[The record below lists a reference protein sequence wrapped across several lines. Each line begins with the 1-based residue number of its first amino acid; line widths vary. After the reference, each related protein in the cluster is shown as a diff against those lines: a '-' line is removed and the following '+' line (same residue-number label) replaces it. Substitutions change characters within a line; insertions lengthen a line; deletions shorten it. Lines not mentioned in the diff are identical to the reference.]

1 MNDSLNLRD
10 QLAQRNRQLQEIAA
24 QLKTELFGIDAII
37 DRVIDAVRAW
47 YVMPELVSRPVIVC
61 LWGLTGTGKTQ
72 LVRRLAQLLGFYD
85 RFVEVQM
92 DGFSNG
98 ASWRGAQSI
107 SGMLA
112 QSGVRE
118 GEPGILALDEFQR
131 FRTIDAK
138 RGELRVERYQDI
150 WALLSDGRL
159 PPALSL
165 LGDIES
171 SLAEAAFDAERAE
184 ATDVKL
190 RFKLRTWEA
199 QELQRNL
206 KLGEPLME
214 IMAWTPEQIQD
225 RLRDFRETGQQHW
238 ETDYSRL
245 LVFVCGNLDEM
256 YEDLATS
263 VDDCDSD
270 ADTFHARTGKL
281 SLIDVK
287 QALNRRFKPE
297 QVARLGNEHVI
308 YPSLSRH
315 AYEQVIA
322 RTCERY
328 AEETRA
334 RCGLRFEVAASV
346 REQIYANAVFPAQGT
361 RPLFSSL
368 HGILGTG
375 LAKAA
380 LWAIEQGAAAD
391 DAVRL
396 TADARGMTATW
407 AERSTAIAAPFEIS
421 RLRQRNHPDFRAL
434 LAVHEAGHG
443 LVHALLFGRAP
454 KEIKIHVASFEGGYN
469 AYASRKVW
477 SRRNLLDSICT
488 SLAGRAAE
496 LLVFGPALSSSGAE
510 SDLRKATETA
520 ARMLRFLGHGMRIGR
535 SDVCAESDGNVCTD
549 VEASNAPIEALLQGE
564 HARATALLETHRDAL
579 LALVDELM
587 TTGQVTPAR
596 FAAVVGLPLDT
607 PEDALDPYAQRLA
620 AFRRVG
626 KTIHGPGAKDVAA
639 RGTVADDATAPRN
652 SANVAALRGSY
663 VNDAAVIGAPTV
675 HPSAEYSARP
685 SSVATSTPSDAPRFQ
700 HALASSDISTEP

>member
-1 MNDSLNLRD
+1 MHESPERRADRRA

-24 QLKTELFGIDAII
+24 TLKTELFGIDAII
-37 DRVIDAVRAW
+37 DRVIDSVRAW
-47 YVMPELVSRPVIVC
+47 YVLPELVSRPVIVC

-72 LVRRLAQLLGFYD
+72 LVRRLAQLLGYYD

-98 ASWRGAQSI
+98 AGWRGAQSI

-131 FRTIDAK
+131 FRTIDGK
-138 RGELRVERYQDI
+138 RNELRVERYPDV

-171 SLAEAAFDAERAE
+171 SIAEAAFDAERAD
-184 ATDVKL
+184 AGDAKL
-190 RFKLRTWEA
+190 RFKLRPWEA
-199 QELQRNL
+199 QALQRNL
-206 KLGEPLME
+206 KLEEPLLQ
-214 IMAWTPEQIQD
+214 IMAWTPDQIQE
-225 RLRDFRETGQQHW
+225 RMRAFRESAQQQW

-270 ADTFHARTGKL
+270 ADIFHRITSKL
-281 SLIDVK
+281 SVIDVK
-287 QALNRRFKPE
+287 HALNKRFKPE

-308 YPSLSRH
+308 YPSLSRR
-315 AYEQVIA
+315 AYEQLIEQG
-322 RTCERY
+322 CDRY
-328 AEETRA
+328 ARETAA
-334 RCGLRFEVAASV
+334 RCGLHFELAASV

-368 HGILGTG
+368 HAILGTG

-380 LWAIEQGAAAD
+380 LWALERGAAAGD
-391 DAVRL
+391 SVGL
-396 TADARGMTATW
+396 TADGRSLVVHWRGQ
-407 AERSTAIAAPFEIS
+407 SHAIAAPFEIS
-421 RLRQRNHPDFRAL
+421 RLRQRSNPDFRAL

-454 KEIKIHVASFEGGYN
+454 QEIKIHVASFEGGYN
-469 AYASRKVW
+469 VYTSRKVW

-496 LLVFGPALSSSGAE
+496 LLVFGAELSSSGAE

-520 ARMLRFLGHGMRIGR
+520 ARMHRHLGHGARIGR
-535 SDVCAESDGNVCTD
+535 SDVCADSELNLCTD
-549 VEASNAPIEALLQGE
+549 VEASNAPIEALLQAE
-564 HARATALLETHRDAL
+564 HARATRLIDTHRDAL

-587 TTGQVTPAR
+587 AHGQVTPAR
-596 FAAVVGLPLDT
+596 FAAVAGLPPGSLGR

-620 AFRRVG
+620 AFRTQAGER
-626 KTIHGPGAKDVAA
+626 
-639 RGTVADDATAPRN
+639 
-652 SANVAALRGSY
+652 LRASF
-663 VNDAAVIGAPTV
+663 VN
-675 HPSAEYSARP
+675 
-685 SSVATSTPSDAPRFQ
+685 
-700 HALASSDISTEP
+700 

>member
-1 MNDSLNLRD
+1 MSDSQELRE

-37 DRVIDAVRAW
+37 DRVIDSVRAW
-47 YVMPELVSRPVIVC
+47 VLMPELVTRPVIVC

-131 FRTIDAK
+131 FRTIDGK
-138 RGELRVERYQDI
+138 RGELRVERYQDV

-159 PPALSL
+159 PPGLSL

-171 SLAEAAFDAERAE
+171 SIAEAAFDAERAE
-184 ATDVKL
+184 TSEAL
-190 RFKLRTWEA
+190 RFKLRSWEA
-199 QELQRNL
+199 RELQRNL
-206 KLGEPLME
+206 KLDEPLLE
-214 IMAWTPEQIQD
+214 IMAWTPEQIQE
-225 RLRDFRETGQQHW
+225 RLRRFRESGQQQW

-270 ADTFHARTGKL
+270 ADAFHAMTGKL
-281 SLIDVK
+281 SVIDVK
-287 QALNRRFKPE
+287 QALNKRFKPE
-297 QVARLGNEHVI
+297 QVARLGNEHVV
-308 YPSLSRH
+308 YPSLSRR
-315 AYEQVIA
+315 AYEQLIEQGCA
-322 RTCERY
+322 RY
-328 AEETRA
+328 ARETEA
-334 RCGLRFEVAASV
+334 RCGLRFELAASV

-368 HGILGTG
+368 HAILGAG

-380 LWAIEQGAAAD
+380 LWALERGASGGD
-391 DAVRL
+391 SVGL
-396 TADARGMTATW
+396 TADGCSLVAHWRGQ
-407 AERSTAIAAPFEIS
+407 SQAIAAPFEIT
-421 RLRQRNHPDFRAL
+421 RLRQRNNADFRAL
-434 LAVHEAGHG
+434 LAVHESGHG

-454 KEIKIHVASFEGGYN
+454 REIKIHVASFEGGYN
-469 AYASRKVW
+469 AYTTRKVW
-477 SRRNLLDSICT
+477 SRRNLLDAICT

-496 LLVFGPALSSSGAE
+496 LLVFGPELSSSGAE

-520 ARMLRFLGHGMRIGR
+520 ARMLRHLGHGPRIGR
-535 SDVCAESDGNVCTD
+535 SDVSADSEDNVCTD
-549 VEASNAPIEALLQGE
+549 VEASNAPIEALLQAE
-564 HARATALLETHRDAL
+564 HARATRLMEAHRAAL

-587 TTGQVTPAR
+587 DQGQVTPAR
-596 FAAVVGLPLDT
+596 FATVTGLPLER

-620 AFRRVG
+620 AFRLA
-626 KTIHGPGAKDVAA
+626 GPARRGSCRPSRGPRGSRRRAAAA
-639 RGTVADDATAPRN
+639 RTG
-652 SANVAALRGSY
+652 
-663 VNDAAVIGAPTV
+663 
-675 HPSAEYSARP
+675 
-685 SSVATSTPSDAPRFQ
+685 
-700 HALASSDISTEP
+700 ASSSPTGSPEPA

>member
-1 MNDSLNLRD
+1 MNDSQTLRE
-10 QLAQRNRQLQEIAA
+10 QLAQRNRQLQEMAA

-37 DRVIDAVRAW
+37 DRVIDSVRAW
-47 YVMPELVSRPVIVC
+47 YVLPELVSRPVIVC

-112 QSGVRE
+112 QSAVRE
-118 GEPGILALDEFQR
+118 GEPGILSLDEFQR
-131 FRTIDAK
+131 FRTIDTK
-138 RGELRVERYQDI
+138 RSELRVERYQDV

-171 SLAEAAFDAERAE
+171 SIAEAAFDAERAE
-184 ATDVKL
+184 ASDAKL
-190 RFKLRTWEA
+190 RFKLRSWEA

-206 KLGEPLME
+206 KLDEPLME
-214 IMAWTPEQIQD
+214 IMAWTPEQVQA
-225 RLRDFRETGQQHW
+225 RLHAFRESGQQQW

-270 ADTFHARTGKL
+270 ADIFHALTGKL
-281 SLIDVK
+281 SVIDVK
-287 QALNRRFKPE
+287 QALNKRFKPE
-297 QVARLGNEHVI
+297 QVARLGNEHVV
-308 YPSLSRH
+308 YPSLSRR
-315 AYEQVIA
+315 AYEQLIA
-322 RTCERY
+322 QSCARY
-328 AEETRA
+328 ARETAA
-334 RCGLRFEVAASV
+334 RCGLRFELDASV
-346 REQIYANAVFPAQGT
+346 HGQIYANAVFPAQGT

-368 HGILGTG
+368 HAILGSG

-380 LWAIEQGAAAD
+380 LWALEQGAAAGD
-391 DAVRL
+391 SVGL
-396 TADARGMTATW
+396 TADGCSLIAHWRGQ
-407 AERSTAIAAPFEIS
+407 SQSIAAPFEIS
-421 RLRQRNHPDFRAL
+421 RLRQRSNADFRAL

-454 KEIKIHVASFEGGYN
+454 QEIKIHVASFEGGYN
-469 AYASRKVW
+469 AYTSRKVW

-496 LLVFGPALSSSGAE
+496 LLIFGPELSSSGAE

-520 ARMLRFLGHGMRIGR
+520 ARMLRHQGHGSRIGR
-535 SDVCAESDGNVCTD
+535 SDVSTDSDDNVCTD
-549 VEASNAPIEALLQGE
+549 VDATNAPIEALLQAE
-564 HARATALLETHRDAL
+564 HARATGLIGTHRGAL

-587 TTGQVTPAR
+587 TRGQVAPAR
-596 FAAVVGLPLDT
+596 FAAVVGFPLGR
-607 PEDALDPYAQRLA
+607 PEDALDPYAQSLA
-620 AFRRVG
+620 AFR
-626 KTIHGPGAKDVAA
+626 VAA
-639 RGTVADDATAPRN
+639 MAPVAPCPGLLRN
-652 SANVAALRGSY
+652 GS
-663 VNDAAVIGAPTV
+663 DSSDTSG
-675 HPSAEYSARP
+675 
-685 SSVATSTPSDAPRFQ
+685 SSVAPPNRRPRAHGLTASPPMAAPSCTAP
-700 HALASSDISTEP
+700 ASVQSLT

>member
-1 MNDSLNLRD
+1 MNESLESLEWREH
-10 QLAQRNRQLQEIAA
+10 LAQRNEHLQVIAA

-37 DRVIDAVRAW
+37 DRVVDSMRAW
-47 YVMPELVSRPVIVC
+47 YVLPGLVSRPVIVC

-98 ASWRGAQSI
+98 AGWRGAQSI

-118 GEPGILALDEFQR
+118 GEPGILVLDEFQR
-131 FRTIDAK
+131 FRTIDNK
-138 RGELRVERYQDI
+138 RAELRVERYQDV

-171 SLAEAAFDAERAE
+171 SIAEAAFDAERAE
-184 ATDVKL
+184 ASEARL
-190 RFKLRTWEA
+190 RFKLRSWEA

-206 KLGEPLME
+206 KLDEPLLE
-214 IMAWTPEQIQD
+214 IMAWTPEQIQE
-225 RLRDFRETGQQHW
+225 RLHAFRENGQQRW

-256 YEDLATS
+256 YEDVATS

-270 ADTFHARTGKL
+270 ADTFHSLTRRL
-281 SLIDVK
+281 SVIDVK
-287 QALNRRFKPE
+287 KALNQRFKPE

-308 YPSLSRH
+308 YPSLSRR
-315 AYEQVIA
+315 AYEQLIEQG
-322 RTCERY
+322 CERY
-328 AEETRA
+328 AHETGE
-334 RCGLRFEVAASV
+334 RCGLRFELAGSV

-361 RPLFSSL
+361 RPLFSSM
-368 HGILGTG
+368 HAILGSG

-380 LWAIEQGAAAD
+380 LWALESGVAAGECVEVAAD
-391 DAVRL
+391 RHGLV
-396 TADARGMTATW
+396 ARAGG
-407 AERSTAIAAPFEIS
+407 RSHAIPVPFELS
-421 RLRQRNHPDFRAL
+421 RLRQRNNADFRAL

-454 KEIKIHVASFEGGYN
+454 QEIRINVASFEGGYN
-469 AYASRKVW
+469 AYTSRKVW

-496 LLVFGPALSSSGAE
+496 RLVFGPELSSSGAE
-510 SDLRKATETA
+510 NDLRKATETA
-520 ARMLRFLGHGMRIGR
+520 ARMLRHLGQGPRIGR
-535 SDVCAESDGNVCTD
+535 SDVSTDCEENLCTD
-549 VEASNAPIEALLQGE
+549 VEASNAPIEALLQAE
-564 HARATALLETHRDAL
+564 HARATALIDTHRAAL

-587 TTGQVTPAR
+587 AHGQVAPAR
-596 FAAVVGLPLDT
+596 FAAVVGLPLGR
-607 PEDALDPYAQRLA
+607 EADALDPYAERLA
-620 AFRRVG
+620 EFRREE
-626 KTIHGPGAKDVAA
+626 
-639 RGTVADDATAPRN
+639 RGVEEREPLMV
-652 SANVAALRGSY
+652 SAFG
-663 VNDAAVIGAPTV
+663 
-675 HPSAEYSARP
+675 
-685 SSVATSTPSDAPRFQ
+685 
-700 HALASSDISTEP
+700 

>member
-1 MNDSLNLRD
+1 MSKAAVLSAAQIAWRCKRWCDERIGMNDTPTLRE
-10 QLAQRNRQLQEIAA
+10 QLAQRNQQLQEIAA
-24 QLKTELFGIDAII
+24 QLKTELFGIDPVI
-37 DRVIDAVRAW
+37 DRVIDSVRAW
-47 YVMPELVSRPVIVC
+47 YVLPELVTRPVIVC

-131 FRTIDAK
+131 FRTIDNK
-138 RGELRVERYQDI
+138 RGEVRVERYQDV
-150 WALLSDGRL
+150 WALLSDGRM

-171 SLAEAAFDAERAE
+171 SIAEAAYDAERAD
-184 ATDVKL
+184 ADDAKR
-190 RFKLRTWEA
+190 RFKLSTWEA
-199 QELQRNL
+199 QELRRNL
-206 KLGEPLME
+206 KLDEPLME
-214 IMAWTPEQIQD
+214 IMGWAPDQIQE
-225 RLRDFRETGQQHW
+225 RLRAFRENGQHQW

-245 LVFVCGNLDEM
+245 LIFVCGNLDEM
-256 YEDLATS
+256 YEDIATS

-270 ADTFHARTGKL
+270 ADTFHALTSKL
-281 SLIDVK
+281 SVIDVK
-287 QALNRRFKPE
+287 QALNKRFKPE

-315 AYEQVIA
+315 AYEQLIEQGCA
-322 RTCERY
+322 RY
-328 AEETRA
+328 AVEA
-334 RCGLRFEVAASV
+334 SAGCGLHFDVDASV

-361 RPLFSSL
+361 RPMFSSL
-368 HGILGTG
+368 HAILGSG

-380 LWAIEQGAAAD
+380 LWALERGAEAGET
-391 DAVRL
+391 VGL
-396 TADARGMTATW
+396 TADGHSLIAHWRGQ
-407 AERSTAIAAPFEIS
+407 SQAIASPFEIN
-421 RLRQRNHPDFRAL
+421 RLRQRNNPDFRAL

-469 AYASRKVW
+469 AYTSRKVW

-496 LLVFGPALSSSGAE
+496 LLVFGLALSSSGAE

-520 ARMLRFLGHGMRIGR
+520 ARMVRHLGHGLRIGR
-535 SDVCAESDGNVCTD
+535 IDVSTSSEDNLCTD
-549 VEASNAPIEALLQGE
+549 VDASNASIEALLQTE
-564 HARATALLETHRDAL
+564 HARATKMIETHRGAL

-587 TTGQVTPAR
+587 AQGQITPTR
-596 FAAVVGLPLDT
+596 FAMVTGLPLGA
-607 PEDALDPYAQRLA
+607 PEDALDPYAGKLA
-620 AFRRVG
+620 AFRE
-626 KTIHGPGAKDVAA
+626 
-639 RGTVADDATAPRN
+639 DALER
-652 SANVAALRGSY
+652 LR
-663 VNDAAVIGAPTV
+663 A
-675 HPSAEYSARP
+675 
-685 SSVATSTPSDAPRFQ
+685 
-700 HALASSDISTEP
+700 

>member
-1 MNDSLNLRD
+1 MSDSEELRA

-37 DRVIDAVRAW
+37 DRVIDSVRAW
-47 YVMPELVSRPVIVC
+47 YVLPELVSRPVIVC

-131 FRTIDAK
+131 FRTIDSK
-138 RGELRVERYQDI
+138 RSELRVERYQDV

-171 SLAEAAFDAERAE
+171 SIAEAAFDAERAE
-184 ATDVKL
+184 AGDAKL
-190 RFKLRTWEA
+190 RFKLRSWEA

-206 KLGEPLME
+206 KLDEPLME
-214 IMAWTPEQIQD
+214 IMAWAPEQIQE
-225 RLRDFRETGQQHW
+225 RLRAFRESGQQRW

-245 LVFVCGNLDEM
+245 LIFVCGNLDEM

-270 ADTFHARTGKL
+270 ADIFHALTGKL
-281 SLIDVK
+281 SVIDVK
-287 QALNRRFKPE
+287 QALNQRFKPE
-297 QVARLGNEHVI
+297 QVARLGNEHVV
-308 YPSLSRH
+308 YPSLSRR
-315 AYEQVIA
+315 AYEQLIEQGCA
-322 RTCERY
+322 RY
-328 AEETRA
+328 ARETEA
-334 RCGLRFEVAASV
+334 RCGLHFELAASV

-368 HGILGTG
+368 HAILGTG

-380 LWAIEQGAAAD
+380 LWALERGAVAGD
-391 DAVRL
+391 SVGL
-396 TADARGMTATW
+396 TADGRSLMAHWRGQ
-407 AERSTAIAAPFEIS
+407 SHAIAAPFEIS
-421 RLRQRNHPDFRAL
+421 RLRQRSNADFRAL

-454 KEIKIHVASFEGGYN
+454 QEIKIHVASFEGGYN
-469 AYASRKVW
+469 AYTSRKVW

-496 LLVFGPALSSSGAE
+496 LLVFGPELSSSGAE
-510 SDLRKATETA
+510 SDLRKATESA
-520 ARMLRFLGHGMRIGR
+520 ARMLRYLAHGLRIGR
-535 SDVCAESDGNVCTD
+535 TDVSTDSGDNVCTD
-549 VEASNAPIEALLQGE
+549 VEASNAPIEALLQAE
-564 HARATALLETHRDAL
+564 HARATGLLETHRGAL

-587 TTGQVTPAR
+587 AHGQVTPVR
-596 FAAVVGLPLDT
+596 FAAVVGLPLGR
-607 PEDALDPYAQRLA
+607 PEDALDPYAEKLAEFRVERQERLRA
-620 AFRRVG
+620 
-626 KTIHGPGAKDVAA
+626 
-639 RGTVADDATAPRN
+639 
-652 SANVAALRGSY
+652 
-663 VNDAAVIGAPTV
+663 
-675 HPSAEYSARP
+675 
-685 SSVATSTPSDAPRFQ
+685 
-700 HALASSDISTEP
+700 